1 MKAMQEQMADVQR
14 ELQNLQHEPP
24 PNNADVQREMQK
36 MQKQIA
42 QLHMKRAVDQLRE
55 TARTQFANLTSQVTT
70 MHKVLSSLVEDQRQ
84 VEAQLRAEL
93 QQDGASQPLE
103 QLRTEL
109 QQVHSRQ
116 GDLDAAIKDL
126 LAQHN
131 KLDERLDARLNDNQA
146 DIERLDNDS
155 ITLWDHCAR
164 LESDIYTE
172 EEKIAVFQDGWLRA
186 TDESE
191 VNQTK
196 SEPLIEAR
204 VA

>member
-1 MKAMQEQMADVQR
+1 MKEMQEQMADVQR

-24 PNNADVQREMQK
+24 PNKADVQLEMQT

-55 TARTQFANLTSQVTT
+55 AAHPQFANLTSQVAT
-70 MHKVLSSLVEDQRQ
+70 MHQVLSSLVEDQRQ

-131 KLDERLDARLNDNQA
+131 ELNERLNDNHNENQA
-146 DIERLDNDS
+146 DI
-155 ITLWDHCAR
+155 AR
-164 LESDIYTE
+164 LEEGLDELETEVHVTLWKHCASLESEIYTKE
-172 EEKIAVFQDGWLRA
+172 EL
-186 TDESE
+186 
-191 VNQTK
+191 
-196 SEPLIEAR
+196 
-204 VA
+204 VASKLG